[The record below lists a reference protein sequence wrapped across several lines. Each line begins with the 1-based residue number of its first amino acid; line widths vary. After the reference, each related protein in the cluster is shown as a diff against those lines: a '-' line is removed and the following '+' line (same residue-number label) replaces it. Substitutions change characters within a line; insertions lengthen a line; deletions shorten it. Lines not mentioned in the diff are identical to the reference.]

1 MVRSRMEVW
10 ADDPGAAVRWAGG
23 LICDRA
29 MAGWDVVVRL
39 PAPSG
44 GAALKIL
51 GAGVRGHDE
60 QAVPPEW
67 AVPLVTMSGACCDP
81 NCEHE
86 LLSYVCGSVVPDGL
100 PLPLADNGF
109 RHRLSVGA
117 RAFKAHALRASGLPG
132 EVAPTELFWPARPK
146 PFSVV
151 RGRIDRWPNAGRCND
166 ASNTPETC
174 C

>member
-1 MVRSRMEVW
+1 MVRSQMEVW
-10 ADDPGAAVRWAGG
+10 ADDPAGAVLWAGG

-39 PAPSG
+39 PVPSDG
-44 GAALKIL
+44 RSLEIL
-51 GAGVRGHDE
+51 GAGVRGHEE
-60 QAVPPEW
+60 QYLPPDSGG
-67 AVPLVTMSGACCDP
+67 PLVTLSDASPGPDREGEA
-81 NCEHE
+81 
-86 LLSYVCGSVVPDGL
+86 LSYLCGPVGPARLS
-100 PLPLADNGF
+100 LADNGF

-132 EVAPTELFWPARPK
+132 EVASTELFWPAMPL

-166 ASNTPETC
+166 ALNTPETC

>member
-1 MVRSRMEVW
+1 MVRSQMEIW
-10 ADDPGAAVRWAGG
+10 TNDPAGAVLWAGG

-39 PAPSG
+39 PVPSDG
-44 GAALKIL
+44 RSLKIL
-51 GAGVRGHDE
+51 GADVRGHEE
-60 QAVPPEW
+60 QYVPLDLGS
-67 AVPLVTMSGACCDP
+67 PLVTLSDASSDTDRGREA
-81 NCEHE
+81 
-86 LLSYVCGSVVPDGL
+86 LSYLCGPVGPDSL
-100 PLPLADNGF
+100 SLADNGF

-117 RAFKAHALRASGLPG
+117 RAFKAQALRASGLPG
-132 EVAPTELFWPARPK
+132 EVASTELFWPAMPL

-166 ASNTPETC
+166 ALNTPETC